1 MAKRTITVDMTG
13 VETFSKVSEGI
24 HTAKVKEINTTT
36 TQAGDDALQ
45 VIFEV
50 IKGED
55 KGGRVFE
62 TFTLIDK
69 ALWKF
74 KAFLKAIGVKH
85 EGKIKIDLDK
95 LIGKTCDIEVFWN
108 EYNGQTYTKI
118 SDYFPIGKT
127 AYDEEE
133 DEEEEQEEDEE
144 EEQEEEQEEV
154 KPAKRGRPAKNKKPI
169 KKEEPEED
177 EEDDDFDDDEEEEEE
192 EEEEVKP
199 AKRSKAAKEKKV
211 AKSKKAVKEP
221 EPEDEDDDFD
231 DDDDD
236 EWDD

>member
-13 VETFSKVSEGI
+13 VEIFSKVSEGI
-24 HTAKVKEINTTT
+24 HTAKVKEINTTTT

-133 DEEEEQEEDEE
+133 DEE
-144 EEQEEEQEEV
+144 
-154 KPAKRGRPAKNKKPI
+154 
-169 KKEEPEED
+169 
-177 EEDDDFDDDEEEEEE
+177 DDDFDDDEEE

>member
-1 MAKRTITVDMTG
+1 MAKRVVSVDMTG

-24 HTAKVKEINTTT
+24 HTVRVKEINTST

-45 VIFEV
+45 VVFEV
-50 IKGED
+50 TKGND
-55 KGGRVFE
+55 KGGRLFE

-74 KAFLKAIGVKH
+74 KAFLKAVGAKH
-85 EGKIKIDLDK
+85 EGKIKINLDK
-95 LIGKTCDIEVFWN
+95 LIGKICDVEVFWN
-108 EYNGQTYTKI
+108 EYNGQTYAKI

-133 DEEEEQEEDEE
+133 DEEEEQEE
-144 EEQEEEQEEV
+144 EQEEV
-154 KPAKRGRPAKNKKPI
+154 KPVKRGRPAKNKKPI

-177 EEDDDFDDDEEEEEE
+177 EEEDDDFNDDE

-231 DDDDD
+231 DFDDDDDD
-236 EWDD
+236 EWDED

>member
-1 MAKRTITVDMTG
+1 MAKRVVSVDMTG

-24 HTAKVKEINTTT
+24 HTVRVKEINTST

-45 VIFEV
+45 VVFEV
-50 IKGED
+50 TKGND
-55 KGGRVFE
+55 KGGRLFE

-74 KAFLKAIGVKH
+74 KAFLKAVGAKH
-85 EGKIKIDLDK
+85 EGKIKINLDK
-95 LIGKTCDIEVFWN
+95 LIGKICDVEVFWN
-108 EYNGQTYTKI
+108 EYNGQTYAKI

-133 DEEEEQEEDEE
+133 DEEEEQEE
-144 EEQEEEQEEV
+144 EQEEV
-154 KPAKRGRPAKNKKPI
+154 KPVKRGRPAKNKKPI

-177 EEDDDFDDDEEEEEE
+177 EEEDDDFDDDEEEEVEQ
-192 EEEEVKP
+192 VKP
-199 AKRSKAAKEKKV
+199 KKRGRPAKKAAKK
-211 AKSKKAVKEP
+211 P
-221 EPEDEDDDFD
+221 EPEEDDDEEEDDDFD

-236 EWDD
+236 EWDED

>member
-108 EYNGQTYTKI
+108 EYNGQTYAKI

-127 AYDEEE
+127 AYDE
-133 DEEEEQEEDEE
+133 EEDEE

-177 EEDDDFDDDEEEEEE
+177 EEDDDFDDDEED
-192 EEEEVKP
+192 EEVKP

>member
-74 KAFLKAIGVKH
+74 KAFLKAIGVNH

-133 DEEEEQEEDEE
+133 DEEEEQEE
-144 EEQEEEQEEV
+144 EQEEV
-154 KPAKRGRPAKNKKPI
+154 KPVKRGRPAKNKKPI
-169 KKEEPEED
+169 KKEEPED
-177 EEDDDFDDDEEEEEE
+177 EDDDFDDDEEDEEEG
-192 EEEEVKP
+192 VKP
-199 AKRSKAAKEKKV
+199 AKRSKATKEKKV

-221 EPEDEDDDFD
+221 EPEEDEEEDDDFD
-231 DDDDD
+231 DDDD
-236 EWDD
+236 EWDED

>member
-1 MAKRTITVDMTG
+1 MEKRTITVDMTG

-133 DEEEEQEEDEE
+133 DEEEEQEE
-144 EEQEEEQEEV
+144 EEV

-177 EEDDDFDDDEEEEEE
+177 EEDDDFDDDEEDE

-199 AKRSKAAKEKKV
+199 AKRGRPAKNKKP
-211 AKSKKAVKEP
+211 KKAVKEP

>member
-108 EYNGQTYTKI
+108 EYNGQTYSKI

-127 AYDEEE
+127 AYDE
-133 DEEEEQEEDEE
+133 EEDEE

-177 EEDDDFDDDEEEEEE
+177 EEEDDDFDDDEEDE

-199 AKRSKAAKEKKV
+199 AKRSKAVKEKKV

>member
-108 EYNGQTYTKI
+108 EYNGQTYSKI

-127 AYDEEE
+127 AYD
-133 DEEEEQEEDEE
+133 DE
-144 EEQEEEQEEV
+144 
-154 KPAKRGRPAKNKKPI
+154 
-169 KKEEPEED
+169 
-177 EEDDDFDDDEEEEEE
+177 EEDDDFDDDEEDE

-199 AKRSKAAKEKKV
+199 AKRSKAVKEKKV

>member
-133 DEEEEQEEDEE
+133 DEE
-144 EEQEEEQEEV
+144 
-154 KPAKRGRPAKNKKPI
+154 
-169 KKEEPEED
+169 
-177 EEDDDFDDDEEEEEE
+177 DDGFDDDEEDE

-211 AKSKKAVKEP
+211 AKSKKVVKEP
-221 EPEDEDDDFD
+221 EPEDGDGDFD

>member
-133 DEEEEQEEDEE
+133 DEE
-144 EEQEEEQEEV
+144 
-154 KPAKRGRPAKNKKPI
+154 
-169 KKEEPEED
+169 
-177 EEDDDFDDDEEEEEE
+177 DDDFDDDEEDE

-211 AKSKKAVKEP
+211 AKSKKVVKEP

>member
-36 TQAGDDALQ
+36 TQAGYDALQ

-74 KAFLKAIGVKH
+74 KALLKAIGVKH

-108 EYNGQTYTKI
+108 EYNGQTYAKI

-133 DEEEEQEEDEE
+133 DEED
-144 EEQEEEQEEV
+144 EQEEEQEEV

-177 EEDDDFDDDEEEEEE
+177 EEDDDFDDDEEDE

-231 DDDDD
+231 DDEDD

>member
-108 EYNGQTYTKI
+108 EYNGQTYSKI

-127 AYDEEE
+127 AYDDEEE
-133 DEEEEQEEDEE
+133 DE
-144 EEQEEEQEEV
+144 
-154 KPAKRGRPAKNKKPI
+154 
-169 KKEEPEED
+169 
-177 EEDDDFDDDEEEEEE
+177 EEDDDFDDEEEDE

-199 AKRSKAAKEKKV
+199 AKRSKAVKEKKV

>member
-1 MAKRTITVDMTG
+1 MEKRTITVDMTG

-133 DEEEEQEEDEE
+133 DEE
-144 EEQEEEQEEV
+144 
-154 KPAKRGRPAKNKKPI
+154 
-169 KKEEPEED
+169 
-177 EEDDDFDDDEEEEEE
+177 DDDFDDDEEDE

-231 DDDDD
+231 DD

>member
-133 DEEEEQEEDEE
+133 DEED
-144 EEQEEEQEEV
+144 EQEEEQEEV

-177 EEDDDFDDDEEEEEE
+177 EEDDDFDDDEEDE

-231 DDDDD
+231 DD

>member
-108 EYNGQTYTKI
+108 EYNGQTYAKI

-133 DEEEEQEEDEE
+133 DEEEEQEE
-144 EEQEEEQEEV
+144 EQEEV
-154 KPAKRGRPAKNKKPI
+154 KPVKRGRPAKNKKPI

-177 EEDDDFDDDEEEEEE
+177 EEEDDDFDDDEED

>member
-133 DEEEEQEEDEE
+133 D
-144 EEQEEEQEEV
+144 
-154 KPAKRGRPAKNKKPI
+154 
-169 KKEEPEED
+169 
-177 EEDDDFDDDEEEEEE
+177 DDFDDDEEE

-236 EWDD
+236 EWDED

>member
-1 MAKRTITVDMTG
+1 MEKRTITVDMTG

-133 DEEEEQEEDEE
+133 DEE
-144 EEQEEEQEEV
+144 
-154 KPAKRGRPAKNKKPI
+154 
-169 KKEEPEED
+169 
-177 EEDDDFDDDEEEEEE
+177 DDDFDDDEEDE

>member
-1 MAKRTITVDMTG
+1 MEKRTITVDMTG

-133 DEEEEQEEDEE
+133 DEE
-144 EEQEEEQEEV
+144 
-154 KPAKRGRPAKNKKPI
+154 
-169 KKEEPEED
+169 
-177 EEDDDFDDDEEEEEE
+177 DDDFDDDEEDE

-236 EWDD
+236 DDDEWGD

>member
-95 LIGKTCDIEVFWN
+95 LIGKICDIEVFWN
-108 EYNGQTYTKI
+108 EYNGQTYAKI

-127 AYDEEE
+127 AYD
-133 DEEEEQEEDEE
+133 DEEEDEE

-154 KPAKRGRPAKNKKPI
+154 KPVKRGRPAKNKKPI

-177 EEDDDFDDDEEEEEE
+177 EEEDDDFDDDEED

-231 DDDDD
+231 DDEDD

>member
-1 MAKRTITVDMTG
+1 MAKRVVSVDMTG

-24 HTAKVKEINTTT
+24 HTVRVKEINTST

-45 VIFEV
+45 VVFEV
-50 IKGED
+50 TKGND
-55 KGGRVFE
+55 KGGRLFE

-74 KAFLKAIGVKH
+74 KAFLKAVGAKH

-95 LIGKTCDIEVFWN
+95 LIGKICDVEVFWN
-108 EYNGQTYTKI
+108 EYNGQTYAKI

-127 AYDEEE
+127 AYDE
-133 DEEEEQEEDEE
+133 EEDEE

-177 EEDDDFDDDEEEEEE
+177 EEDDDFDDDEEDE

-211 AKSKKAVKEP
+211 AKSKKVVKEP

-231 DDDDD
+231 DDDND
-236 EWDD
+236 EWDEN

>member
-133 DEEEEQEEDEE
+133 DEEEEQEE
-144 EEQEEEQEEV
+144 EQEEV
-154 KPAKRGRPAKNKKPI
+154 KPAKRGRPAKNKNKKPI

-177 EEDDDFDDDEEEEEE
+177 EEDDDFDDDEEDE

>member
-133 DEEEEQEEDEE
+133 DEED
-144 EEQEEEQEEV
+144 
-154 KPAKRGRPAKNKKPI
+154 
-169 KKEEPEED
+169 D
-177 EEDDDFDDDEEEEEE
+177 EEDE

>member
-95 LIGKTCDIEVFWN
+95 LIGNICDIEVFWN
-108 EYNGQTYTKI
+108 EYNGQTYAKI

-133 DEEEEQEEDEE
+133 DEEEEQEE
-144 EEQEEEQEEV
+144 EQEEV
-154 KPAKRGRPAKNKKPI
+154 KPVKRGRPAKNKKPI

-177 EEDDDFDDDEEEEEE
+177 EEEDDDFDDDEED

-231 DDDDD
+231 DDEDD

>member
-95 LIGKTCDIEVFWN
+95 LIGKICDIEVFWN
-108 EYNGQTYTKI
+108 EYNGQTYAKI

-133 DEEEEQEEDEE
+133 DEEEEQEE
-144 EEQEEEQEEV
+144 EQEEV
-154 KPAKRGRPAKNKKPI
+154 KPVKRGRPAKNKKPI

-177 EEDDDFDDDEEEEEE
+177 EEEDDDFDDDEED

-199 AKRSKAAKEKKV
+199 AKRSKATKEKKV

-231 DDDDD
+231 DDEDD

>member
-95 LIGKTCDIEVFWN
+95 LIGKICDIEVFWN
-108 EYNGQTYTKI
+108 EYNGQTYAKI

-133 DEEEEQEEDEE
+133 DEEG
-144 EEQEEEQEEV
+144 EQEEEQEEV
-154 KPAKRGRPAKNKKPI
+154 KPVKRGRPAKNKKPI

-177 EEDDDFDDDEEEEEE
+177 EEEDDDFDDDEEDE

-231 DDDDD
+231 DDEDD

>member
-108 EYNGQTYTKI
+108 EYNGQTYSKI

-127 AYDEEE
+127 AYDDEEE
-133 DEEEEQEEDEE
+133 DEED
-144 EEQEEEQEEV
+144 
-154 KPAKRGRPAKNKKPI
+154 
-169 KKEEPEED
+169 
-177 EEDDDFDDDEEEEEE
+177 E

-199 AKRSKAAKEKKV
+199 AKRSKAVKEKKV

>member
-192 EEEEVKP
+192 EVKP

>member
-1 MAKRTITVDMTG
+1 MTG

-95 LIGKTCDIEVFWN
+95 LIGKICDVEVFWN

-118 SDYFPIGKT
+118 SDYYPIGKT
-127 AYDEEE
+127 AYDE
-133 DEEEEQEEDEE
+133 EEDEE

-169 KKEEPEED
+169 KKEEPED
-177 EEDDDFDDDEEEEEE
+177 EEDDDFDDDEEE

-221 EPEDEDDDFD
+221 EPEEEEDDDFD

-236 EWDD
+236 EWDED

>member
-95 LIGKTCDIEVFWN
+95 LIGKICDIEVFWN
-108 EYNGQTYTKI
+108 EYNGQTYAKI

-133 DEEEEQEEDEE
+133 DEEEEQEE
-144 EEQEEEQEEV
+144 EQEEV
-154 KPAKRGRPAKNKKPI
+154 KPVKRGRPAKNKKPI
-169 KKEEPEED
+169 KKEEPED
-177 EEDDDFDDDEEEEEE
+177 EDDDFDDDEED

-231 DDDDD
+231 DDEDD

>member
-108 EYNGQTYTKI
+108 EYNGQTYSKI

-127 AYDEEE
+127 AYDD
-133 DEEEEQEEDEE
+133 DEE
-144 EEQEEEQEEV
+144 EEEQEEV

-177 EEDDDFDDDEEEEEE
+177 EEEDDDFDDDEEDE

-199 AKRSKAAKEKKV
+199 AKRSKAVKEKKV

>member
-133 DEEEEQEEDEE
+133 DEEEEQEE
-144 EEQEEEQEEV
+144 EQEEV

-169 KKEEPEED
+169 KKEEPED

-221 EPEDEDDDFD
+221 EPEEEEDDDFD

-236 EWDD
+236 EWDED

>member
-108 EYNGQTYTKI
+108 EYNGQTYSKI

-127 AYDEEE
+127 AYDDEEE
-133 DEEEEQEEDEE
+133 DEEEEEEED
-144 EEQEEEQEEV
+144 
-154 KPAKRGRPAKNKKPI
+154 
-169 KKEEPEED
+169 
-177 EEDDDFDDDEEEEEE
+177 E

-199 AKRSKAAKEKKV
+199 AKRSKAVKEKKV

>member
-85 EGKIKIDLDK
+85 EGKIKIDIDK

-133 DEEEEQEEDEE
+133 DEE
-144 EEQEEEQEEV
+144 
-154 KPAKRGRPAKNKKPI
+154 
-169 KKEEPEED
+169 
-177 EEDDDFDDDEEEEEE
+177 DDDFDDDEEDE

-221 EPEDEDDDFD
+221 EPEDEDEDLA

>member
-133 DEEEEQEEDEE
+133 DEE
-144 EEQEEEQEEV
+144 
-154 KPAKRGRPAKNKKPI
+154 
-169 KKEEPEED
+169 
-177 EEDDDFDDDEEEEEE
+177 DDDFDDDEEDE

-221 EPEDEDDDFD
+221 EPEDEDEDLA

>member
-74 KAFLKAIGVKH
+74 KAFLKAIGVNH

-133 DEEEEQEEDEE
+133 DEEEEQEE
-144 EEQEEEQEEV
+144 EQEEV
-154 KPAKRGRPAKNKKPI
+154 KPVKRGRPAKNKKPI

-177 EEDDDFDDDEEEEEE
+177 EEEDDDFDDDEED

-199 AKRSKAAKEKKV
+199 AKRSKATKEKKV

-231 DDDDD
+231 DDEDD

>member
-108 EYNGQTYTKI
+108 EYNGQTYAKI

-127 AYDEEE
+127 AYDE
-133 DEEEEQEEDEE
+133 EE

-177 EEDDDFDDDEEEEEE
+177 EEDEEDDDFDDDEEDE

>member
-69 ALWKF
+69 AQETSPALAPIPQKS
-74 KAFLKAIGVKH
+74 
-85 EGKIKIDLDK
+85 
-95 LIGKTCDIEVFWN
+95 TVFPV
-108 EYNGQTYTKI
+108 
-118 SDYFPIGKT
+118 S
-127 AYDEEE
+127 
-133 DEEEEQEEDEE
+133 
-144 EEQEEEQEEV
+144 
-154 KPAKRGRPAKNKKPI
+154 
-169 KKEEPEED
+169 
-177 EEDDDFDDDEEEEEE
+177 
-192 EEEEVKP
+192 
-199 AKRSKAAKEKKV
+199 AAKG
-211 AKSKKAVKEP
+211 
-221 EPEDEDDDFD
+221 
-231 DDDDD
+231 
-236 EWDD
+236 